1 MTTILA
7 LAKRLASEVDGVDWN
22 AQAVSVTTRA
32 ILASLE
38 DASPAEIG
46 SAFQL
51 LVDRLEKAS
60 LQDAD
65 GVAHVAITAGT
76 LVEHGADP
84 AVLAS
89 RLQPLLLELLVAA
102 RRYADTCL
110 QGVAE
115 FESDEEEEQAR
126 EDALLEVDNTPV
138 SRELF
143 RAHIDS
149 DRAGACALAYLQQW
163 TLPTVAALT
172 RHRQSLV
179 AFRSDPRTAEA
190 ARALRYSDAYWLFA
204 LLACEL
210 DSRWLVLCPCHSRGF
225 ELVLDGIAVNF
236 TLHELVSDALLRSGV
251 PGASNSPNVLEYL
264 RGECETHPNSPVLG
278 SFNFY
283 DYRAAAFDLNAPH
296 DVPHDSWVW
305 NEGVPD
311 DIPHYGTQRVLL
323 VGPPPYGRTWN
334 AGRPFSNLK
343 SSAQVVR
350 ELTSAESDAWMARL
364 TSR

>member
-1 MTTILA
+1 MTAILA
-7 LAKRLASEVDGVDWN
+7 LAKRLASEVDGIDWN
-22 AQAVSVTTRA
+22 AQAVNLTTRA
-32 ILASLE
+32 ILATLE
-38 DASPAEIG
+38 DASPPEIG
-46 SAFQL
+46 SAFQVL
-51 LVDRLEKAS
+51 IERLKKAS

-84 AVLAS
+84 AALAS
-89 RLQPLLLELLVAA
+89 SLQPLLLELLGAA

-110 QGVAE
+110 RGVAE
-115 FESDEEEEQAR
+115 FESDEHEEQAR
-126 EDALLEVDNTPV
+126 ENALLEVDNTPV
-138 SRELF
+138 SREQF
-143 RAHIDS
+143 RAHLDS
-149 DRAGACALAYLQQW
+149 DRPGACALAYLKQW

-172 RHRQSLV
+172 RHRLSLL
-179 AFRSDPRTAEA
+179 AFRSNLRMVGA
-190 ARALRYSDAYWLFA
+190 ARALRHSDAYWLFA
-204 LLACEL
+204 LLTCEL
-210 DSRWLVLCPCHSRGF
+210 ESQWLVLCPSHSRGF

-236 TLHELVSDALLRSGV
+236 SLHELVSDALVRHGV
-251 PGASNSPNVLEYL
+251 PGASNSPDMLEYL
-264 RGECETHPNSPVLG
+264 RGECETRPNSPVLG

-311 DIPHYGTQRVLL
+311 DIPHYGPQRVLL
-323 VGPPPYGRTWN
+323 VGPPAYERTWN

-343 SSAQVVR
+343 SSARVVR
-350 ELTSAESDAWMARL
+350 ELTSAEFDAWMARL